1 MPSTDRKKPSSEPA
15 PLLALGAHPDDVEF
29 GCGAV
34 LVQAARAGR
43 PVHIVVCTRGEAASN
58 GTPAGRAREARRAAA
73 LLGASFEFL
82 ILGRDAGLEVRP
94 AASRALAGLL
104 RRLRP
109 EIVLAPTLE
118 GEQHPDHAALG
129 RITRDAARLA
139 RYGGLSGVRGAPH
152 VIGQLFHY
160 AVTPDA
166 EPAGGNRIVVD
177 VSAPEVMSAWTAAM
191 AAHGSQLRTRNYVEL
206 QVARARVLGLRAGV
220 EHAQALFPAS
230 APLVTGLEGLT
241 RAVRRF

>member
-58 GTPAGRAREARRAAA
+58 GTPGGRSREARRAAA
-73 LLGASFEFL
+73 LIGATFEFL
-82 ILGRDAGLEVRP
+82 ILGRDASLEARPP
-94 AASRALAGLL
+94 AARALASLI
-104 RRLRP
+104 RRVRP

-139 RYGGLSGVRGAPH
+139 RYGGLTGVRGAPH
-152 VIGQLFHY
+152 AIGQLFHY

>member
-1 MPSTDRKKPSSEPA
+1 M
-15 PLLALGAHPDDVEF
+15 
-29 GCGAV
+29 
-34 LVQAARAGR
+34 
-43 PVHIVVCTRGEAASN
+43 
-58 GTPAGRAREARRAAA
+58 
-73 LLGASFEFL
+73 
-82 ILGRDAGLEVRP
+82 
-94 AASRALAGLL
+94 
-104 RRLRP
+104 
-109 EIVLAPTLE
+109 
-118 GEQHPDHAALG
+118 
-129 RITRDAARLA
+129 
-139 RYGGLSGVRGAPH
+139 RGAPH
-152 VIGQLFHY
+152 AIGQLFHY